1 MKRTVLE
8 ADENSKI
15 FGNVKSMF
23 CEWLTVAK
31 CCKPF
36 FPDEDVLQF
45 LSDVPFLPCSQTE
58 RNDPKDSEGV
68 KASVH

>member
-45 LSDVPFLPCSQTE
+45 LSDVPFLPGS
-58 RNDPKDSEGV
+58 
-68 KASVH
+68 